1 MLSTLARTVLL
12 VGAAATAT
20 AASGCGE
27 LDASRSGGSESGGGT
42 VVSVADGDT
51 ITVQKG
57 GENLKVR
64 LLQIDAPESSA
75 LRYDYA
81 QCGGDEAK
89 SYVEKL
95 LPKGTRITLE
105 YAGRDRTDRYDR
117 QLAIV
122 RLGSSDG
129 PIVQEK
135 ILQAGW
141 AQVYVFRGDRT
152 RYFEQLTR
160 AARQAKQARVGVYA
174 ICGGDFDRRAG

>member
-1 MLSTLARTVLL
+1 VLSTLARTVLL
-12 VGAAATAT
+12 VGACATAT
-20 AASGCGE
+20 AAGGCSE
-27 LDASRSGGSESGGGT
+27 LDASRSGSSESGGT
-42 VVSVADGDT
+42 VVGVADGDT
-51 ITVQKG
+51 ITVQQG
-57 GENLKVR
+57 GEKLKVR
-64 LLQIDAPESSA
+64 LLQIDSPESSA
-75 LRYDYA
+75 LRYGYA

-89 SYVEKL
+89 SYVEEL

-122 RLGSSDG
+122 RLGGSDG

-160 AARQAKQARVGVYA
+160 VARRAKRARAGVYA